1 MQFFDDQDALVTD
14 ALGGYLARDHG
25 EDLAVLDGF
34 PHLKVLV
41 RGGPEDGRVA
51 VVSGGGAG
59 HEPAHGGDG
68 AEGLLS
74 AAVCGD
80 VFASPSVDAVLAAI
94 LAVTGDA
101 GCLLVVKNYT
111 GDRLNF
117 GLAAERAKALGK
129 RVEMVVVS
137 DDIALPEAEQPRGIA
152 GTVLVHKVAGHHAAR
167 GDDLDTVAERA
178 RTVAGAVR
186 SIGLS
191 LGTCD
196 LPGQPVRSHD
206 SGAELGLG
214 IHGEPGIEKVSIEG
228 AAHAVSQLVPRLL
241 ASELGDDD
249 EPLAVLVNNLG
260 SVTPLEMDILT
271 NAVLASPLGERTRLL
286 LGPASAMTSLN
297 MYGFSLSALPLLPG
311 LEEALR
317 SPVSAR
323 AWPQLSEP
331 RRPTPRPLA
340 AEITH
345 WPFEATADEATERLL
360 EAVCRALIEGE
371 ATLNELDA
379 KVGDGDTGTTVA
391 GAARVVL
398 DAAAKPSLPLADPA
412 QLCQALGRLLA
423 SSMGGSSGVLMSIL
437 LTSAGTRLEEGAS
450 LPEALLSG
458 AGTVQEYGGARVGQ
472 RTLLDALVPALQVLA
487 DAGSVTDAAA
497 AAREGAEATR
507 EVSRTAGGRSSYLS
521 SESLTGVVDPGAA
534 AVAMVFEAVGA
545 LGRGR

>member
-1 MQFFDDQDALVTD
+1 
-14 ALGGYLARDHG
+14 
-25 EDLAVLDGF
+25 
-34 PHLKVLV
+34 
-41 RGGPEDGRVA
+41 VA
-51 VVSGGGAG
+51 VISGGGSG
-59 HEPAHGGDG
+59 HEPAHVGYV
-68 AEGLLS
+68 AEGLLT

-94 LAVTGDA
+94 LAVTGEA

-117 GLAAERAKALGK
+117 GLAAERARALGR

-137 DDIALPEAEQPRGIA
+137 DDIALPDAEQPRGIA
-152 GTVLVHKVAGHHAAR
+152 GTILVHKVAGHHAAR
-167 GDDLDTVAERA
+167 GDDLKVVAERA

-206 SGAELGLG
+206 SRAELGLG
-214 IHGEPGIEKVSIEG
+214 IHGEPGVEKVSVEG
-228 AAHAVSQLVPRLL
+228 AEDAVALLVSRLL
-241 ASELGDDD
+241 AAGLGEG

-271 NAVLASPLGERTRLL
+271 RTVLASPLGERTRLL
-286 LGPASAMTSLN
+286 LGPAQAMTSLN

-311 LEEALR
+311 LEEALS

-331 RRPTPRPLA
+331 RRAAVRPVA
-340 AEITH
+340 AEVTH
-345 WPFEATADEATERLL
+345 WPFQATANRQTEELL
-360 EAVCRALIEGE
+360 RALCRALVDAES
-371 ATLNELDA
+371 TLNELDA

-398 DAAAKPSLPLADPA
+398 DAVVKPSLPLAEPA
-412 QLCQALGRLLA
+412 LLCQALGRLLA
-423 SSMGGSSGVLMSIL
+423 SSMGGSSGVLLSIL
-437 LTSAGTRLEEGAS
+437 LTSAGTRLEDGES
-450 LPEALLSG
+450 VPEALLSG

-472 RTLLDALVPALQVLA
+472 RTLLDSLVPALQVLA
-487 DAGSVTDAAA
+487 DGGSVADAAI
-497 AAREGAEATR
+497 AARDGAEATR
-507 EVSRTAGGRSSYLS
+507 EVSSTTVGRSSYLS
-521 SESLTGVVDPGAA
+521 TETLSGAMDPGAA
-534 AVAMVFEAVGA
+534 AVAVAFEAAAAPAGDPE
-545 LGRGR
+545 R